1 MKLKQSAK
9 MAVSAVFSNKMR
21 SFLTMLGI
29 IIGVLSVTL
38 LISIVQGGTGS
49 ITDSME
55 DLGGDQ
61 IIVTVM
67 DTHKKLTYSELSSLR
82 GTGGI
87 KNVSPYVSGPAVAK
101 AGGNSDDVTVYGV
114 TSAYQD
120 VQGLDLEYGR
130 NITEFDRENR
140 LNVCIMGAGTA
151 KELYGTIN
159 VVGST
164 VRISGYDYRIVGV
177 LEEEDASLM
186 GSNNSSIYIP
196 LTNAQ
201 RMLKQTAITNF
212 YISSEDETSIT
223 EAQDTI
229 DAFLLKK
236 FGTDDSYAIINMSNI
251 MDMMNTVLNTLSIM
265 LGGIAAI
272 SLLVGGIGI
281 MNIMLVSV
289 TERTKEIGIRKAIG
303 AQRSDITVQFMIESV
318 LISLIG
324 GIIGMVISQI
334 VLSVLNVI
342 FTDYH
347 FVISLPVGALA
358 LGFSIGVGLIFGIYP
373 ANKAAKLKPINAL
386 RFE

>member
-1 MKLKQSAK
+1 MKLKQSFK
-9 MAVSAVFSNKMR
+9 MAVSAIISNKMR

-49 ITDSME
+49 ITESMD

-61 IIVTVM
+61 IIVSIM
-67 DTHKKLTYSELSSLR
+67 DHHKKLTYTELRSLE

-87 KNVSPYVSGPAVAK
+87 RVVSPHLNSSGVAK
-101 AGGNSDDVTVYGV
+101 AARNSTDITIHGV
-114 TSAYQD
+114 TPAYQD
-120 VQGLDLEYGR
+120 VQGFDLENGRNFTDLDLE
-130 NITEFDRENR
+130 ER
-140 LNVCIMGAGTA
+140 LNVCIIGTGVA
-151 KELYGTIN
+151 EDLFGNTDVLDSSI
-159 VVGST
+159 
-164 VRISGYDYRIVGV
+164 RILGIDYKIIGI
-177 LEEEDASLM
+177 LEEEDNAMLNSD
-186 GSNNSSIYIP
+186 NSSVYIP

-201 RMLKQTAITNF
+201 RLLKQTAITSF
-212 YISSEDETSIT
+212 YLTAESEDTLFT
-223 EAQDTI
+223 AQNTI
-229 DAFLLKK
+229 DDYLLQKY
-236 FGTDDSYAIINMSNI
+236 GSEDSYTIMNMSNI
-251 MDMMNTVLNTLSIM
+251 IDMMNTVMDTLSIM

-324 GIIGMVISQI
+324 GIIGMAISQI
-334 VLSVLNVI
+334 VLSILNVL
-342 FTDYH
+342 FPDYH
-347 FVISLPVGALA
+347 FAISLSVGALA
-358 LGFSIGVGLIFGIYP
+358 LGFSIGVGLLFGIYP
-373 ANKAAKLKPINAL
+373 ANKAAKLKPIHAL

>member
-1 MKLKQSAK
+1 MKLKQSVK

-49 ITDSME
+49 ILDSME

-61 IIVTVM
+61 IIVSIM
-67 DTHKKLTYSELSSLR
+67 DTHKKLTYSELEDLK

-87 KNVSPYVSGPAVAK
+87 ENVSPYVSGNAVAK
-101 AGGNSDDVTVYGV
+101 AGGNSDDVTVYGI

-120 VQGLDLEYGR
+120 VQGLELESGR
-130 NITEFDRENR
+130 NLTELDREER
-140 LNVCIMGAGTA
+140 LNVCIIGAGTA
-151 KELYGTIN
+151 RELYGTTN
-159 VVGST
+159 VLGNT
-164 VRISGYDYRIVGV
+164 VRISGHDYKIVGV
-177 LEEEDASLM
+177 LEEEDDALM
-186 GSNNSSIYIP
+186 GSNNSSVYLP
-196 LTNAQ
+196 LSNAQ
-201 RMLKQTAITNF
+201 RLLRQTAITSF
-212 YISSEDETSIT
+212 YVTSEDETSVS
-223 EAQDTI
+223 EAQDTV
-229 DAFLLKK
+229 DEFLMKK
-236 FGTDDSYAIINMSNI
+236 FGSEDSYTIINMSNI
-251 MDMMNTVLNTLSIM
+251 MDMMNTVLDTLSVM

-303 AQRSDITVQFMIESV
+303 AQRSDITIQFMIESV
-318 LISLIG
+318 MISLIG

-334 VLSVLNVI
+334 VLSILNVI

-347 FVISLPVGALA
+347 FAISFSVGALA

>member
-1 MKLKQSAK
+1 MKLKQSVK

-38 LISIVQGGTGS
+38 LISIVQGGTGKV
-49 ITDSME
+49 TDSMDE
-55 DLGGDQ
+55 LGGDQ

-67 DTHKKLTYSELSSLR
+67 DRHKKLTYSELNALK

-87 KNVSPYVSGPAVAK
+87 KNVSAYLQGAATVT
-101 AGGNSDDVTVYGV
+101 AGGNSDDITLYGI
-114 TSAYQD
+114 TPAYQE
-120 VQGLDLEYGR
+120 VQGLNIESGR
-130 NITEFDRENR
+130 GITELDRVES
-140 LNVCIMGAGTA
+140 LQVCVVGTDTA
-151 KELYGTIN
+151 KELYGTVN
-159 VVGST
+159 AVGNKI
-164 VRISGYDYRIVGV
+164 RIEGYDYRVAGV
-177 LEEEDASLM
+177 LEEEDASMM
-186 GSNNSSIYIP
+186 GSSNSSVYIP

-201 RMLKQTAITNF
+201 RILRQTGITNF
-212 YISSEDETSIT
+212 YLTAEDKTSLA
-223 EAQDTI
+223 EAQNTI
-229 DAFLLKK
+229 DDYLLKK
-236 FGTDDSYAIINMSNI
+236 FGSDDGYTIINMSNI
-251 MDMMNTVLNTLSIM
+251 MDMMNTVMDTLSIM

-303 AQRSDITVQFMIESV
+303 AQRSDITIQFMIESV
-318 LISLIG
+318 LISFIG
-324 GIIGMVISQI
+324 GVIGMVISQI
-334 VLSVLNVI
+334 VLTVLNMV

-347 FVISLPVGALA
+347 FAISLPVGALA
-358 LGFSIGVGLIFGIYP
+358 LGFSISVGLIFGIYP

>member
-1 MKLKQSAK
+1 MKLKQSVK

-38 LISIVQGGTGS
+38 LISIVQGGTGKV
-49 ITDSME
+49 TDSMDE
-55 DLGGDQ
+55 LGGDQ

-67 DTHKKLTYSELSSLR
+67 DQHKKLTCTELSALE

-87 KNVSPYVSGPAVAK
+87 KRVSPYLQGATTVT
-101 AGGNSDDVTVYGV
+101 AGGNSDDITLYGI
-114 TSAYQD
+114 TSAYQE
-120 VQGLDLEYGR
+120 VQGLDVEQGR
-130 NITEFDRENR
+130 GITELDRVES
-140 LNVCIMGAGTA
+140 LQVCVVGTDTVNT
-151 KELYGTIN
+151 LYGTTN
-159 VVGST
+159 VLGNKI
-164 VRISGYDYRIVGV
+164 RIEGYDYRIVGV
-177 LEEEDASLM
+177 LEEEDASMM
-186 GSNNSSIYIP
+186 GSSNSSVYIP

-201 RMLKQTAITNF
+201 RMLKQTGITNF
-212 YISSEDETSIT
+212 YLTAENETTLT
-223 EAQDTI
+223 EAQNTI
-229 DAFLLKK
+229 DDYLRKK
-236 FGTDDSYAIINMSNI
+236 FGSEDSYTIINMSNI
-251 MDMMNTVLNTLSIM
+251 MDMMNTVMDTLSIM

-303 AQRSDITVQFMIESV
+303 AQRSDITIQFMIESV

-324 GIIGMVISQI
+324 GVIGMVISQI
-334 VLSVLNVI
+334 VLTILNMV

-347 FVISLPVGALA
+347 FAISLPVGALA
-358 LGFSIGVGLIFGIYP
+358 LGFSISVGLIFGIYP

>member
-1 MKLKQSAK
+1 MKLKQSVK
-9 MAVSAVFSNKMR
+9 MAVSAIFSNKMR

-38 LISIVQGGTGS
+38 LISIVQGGTDS
-49 ITDSME
+49 ITDSMD

-61 IIVTVM
+61 IIVTIM
-67 DTHKKLTYSELSSLR
+67 DRHKKLTYSELSELK
-82 GTGGI
+82 GKGGI
-87 KNVSPYVSGPAVAK
+87 KEVSPYLSGNVVAK
-101 AGGNSDDVTVYGV
+101 AEGNSDDVTLYGI
-114 TSAYQD
+114 TSSYQD
-120 VQGLDLEYGR
+120 VQGLDLETGR
-130 NITEFDRENR
+130 NLTNLDLTER

-151 KELYGTIN
+151 RELYGTTN
-159 VVGST
+159 VLGNR
-164 VRISGYDYRIVGV
+164 VRVSGQDYRIVGV
-177 LEEEDASLM
+177 LEEEDDSLM
-186 GSNNSSIYIP
+186 GSKNRSVYIP

-201 RMLKQTAITNF
+201 RILKQTAITNF
-212 YISSEDETSIT
+212 YISSADESSVA
-223 EAQDTI
+223 EAQDTV
-229 DAFLLKK
+229 DAYLLKK
-236 FGTDDSYAIINMSNI
+236 FGSEDSYTIINMSNI
-251 MDMMNTVLNTLSIM
+251 IDMMNTVMDTISIM

-303 AQRSDITVQFMIESV
+303 AQRSDITIQFMIESV

-347 FVISLPVGALA
+347 FAISLPVGALA